1 MRVRISFNNKLNSVT
16 NMGKYNS
23 KKESVKP
30 TVKNFMNEDAFL
42 LKPKEELVSTVLTTF
57 LQNSYYERE
66 GEIVKRI
73 TDLVDKVD
81 PLFVAKLAIYVR
93 NEGNLRSVSHLVSAL
108 LAKYVGG
115 TDWGKRFYNRI
126 VVRADDMS
134 EIVSAYANLNGMG
147 LNDLK
152 KIPNS
157 IKKGFKEA
165 LERLDAYQIDKYKM
179 QNREVS
185 LIDLVR
191 LFHPKGNQKNAEAY
205 KRLVNGESLADLYES
220 KVLEK
225 EMTKA
230 GQVTKDATQEEKDEA
245 KREAITAVLDNVKGM
260 PVMNLLRNLRNILLY
275 APDKVNDA
283 CEQLTIEK
291 KILNSRLLPF
301 RFATAYA
308 EIEKIRYD
316 DTKAKPTSSIV
327 FESEESKQQVTESRF
342 NELKKN
348 LLDAIEGAIEI
359 ACQNIPVLDG
369 NCAILVD
376 DSGSCRGDRGG
387 SSRVSA
393 FTSTTTAMIGHL
405 FGSMMAWRQHDVY
418 VGLFGDRLIQVP
430 FDRNKR
436 LLDFN
441 KQSYEMG
448 AKCGGATEKGIY
460 TFLETV
466 VKEKKKIDNIIVF
479 SDCQIGRGGAFTPWY
494 GTDFNDRS
502 QHFHELFKEF
512 RKINPKANFIVVNLR
527 QSGGTSVFDK
537 SQRILNIAGWSE
549 KIFDIIKTQT
559 VGWDEI
565 IKRIESIEI

>member
-1 MRVRISFNNKLNSVT
+1 MS
-16 NMGKYNS
+16 KYNR
-23 KKESVKP
+23 KKEEVKP

-42 LKPKEELVSTVLTTF
+42 LKPKEELVSTVMTTF

-66 GEIVKRI
+66 DEIVKRI

-81 PLFVAKLAIYVR
+81 PLFSAKLAIYAR
-93 NEGNLRSVSHLVSAL
+93 NEGNLRSVTHLVSAL
-108 LAKYVGG
+108 LAKYVSG

-126 VVRADDMS
+126 VVRPDDMS
-134 EIVSAYANLNGMG
+134 EIVSAYAILNGMG

-205 KRLVNGESLADLYES
+205 KRLVNGESLADLYET

-230 GQVTKDATQEEKDEA
+230 GQATKDATQEEKDEA

-308 EIEKIRYD
+308 EIEKVMYA
-316 DTKAKPTSSIV
+316 DTKTKPTSSIV
-327 FESEESKQQVTESRF
+327 FESEETKQQVNESSF
-342 NELKKN
+342 NELKQN
-348 LLDAIEGAIEI
+348 LLDAIETAIEI
-359 ACQNIPVLDG
+359 SCQNIPELEG
-369 NCAILVD
+369 NVALLID
-376 DSGSCRGDRGG
+376 DSGSMRCDYGG
-387 SSRVSA
+387 HSRVSA
-393 FTSTTTAMIGHL
+393 FSKTNSSMIAHL
-405 FGSMMAWRQHDVY
+405 FASMMAWRQHDVY
-418 VGLFGDRLIQVP
+418 VGLFGNRLIQVP
-430 FDRNKR
+430 YKR
-436 LLDFN
+436 DMKLLDFN
-441 KQSYEMG
+441 NESYNIG
-448 AKCGGATEKGIY
+448 ARCGGATENGIY

-479 SDCQIGRGGAFTPWY
+479 SDCQIGRGGYFTEWY
-494 GTDFNDRS
+494 GTSSDKRS
-502 QHFHELFKEF
+502 KHFHELFKEF
-512 RKINPKANFIVVNLR
+512 RKVNPNANFIVVNLR

-537 SQRILNIAGWSE
+537 SQRILNIAGWSD
-549 KIFDIIKTQT
+549 KIFDTIKTQCR
-559 VGWDEI
+559 GWDSI
-565 IKRIESIEI
+565 ISEIESIVI

>member
-1 MRVRISFNNKLNSVT
+1 
-16 NMGKYNS
+16 MGKYNS
-23 KKESVKP
+23 KKESVMP
-30 TVKNFMNEDAFL
+30 TEVNYMGETAFHL
-42 LKPKEELVSTVLTTF
+42 ADKELLVSTVMTTF

-66 GEIVKRI
+66 EEIVKRI

-81 PLFVAKLAIYVR
+81 PLFAAKLAIYAR
-93 NEGNLRSVSHLVSAL
+93 ETGNLRSVTHLVSAL

-126 VVRADDMS
+126 VVRPDDMS
-134 EIVSAYANLNGMG
+134 EIVSAYANLNEMG
-147 LNDLK
+147 VNDLK

-179 QNREVS
+179 QNREIS

-230 GQVTKDATQEEKDEA
+230 GIATKDATQEEKLDA

-308 EIEKIRYD
+308 EIEKVMYA
-316 DTKAKPTSSIV
+316 DTKTKPTTSIV
-327 FESEESKQQVTESRF
+327 FESEEAKQQVTESKF

-359 ACQNIPVLDG
+359 ACQNIPELEG
-369 NCAILVD
+369 NCAILCD
-376 DSGSCRGDRGG
+376 HSGSCRGDGGG
-387 SSRVSA
+387 SSKVSA
-393 FTSTTTAMIGHL
+393 FSSTTTAMIGNL
-405 FGSMMAWRQHDVY
+405 FGTMMAWRQHDVY

-441 KQSYEMG
+441 KQSYQMG
-448 AKCGGATEKGIY
+448 AMCGGATEAGIY
-460 TFLETV
+460 TFLENV
-466 VKEKKKIDNIIVF
+466 VKERKKIDNIIVF
-479 SDCQIGRGGAFTPWY
+479 SDCQIGRGGSFTAWY
-494 GTDFNDRS
+494 GNKIGERS
-502 QHFHELFKEF
+502 LHFHELFKEF
-512 RKINPKANFIVVNLR
+512 RKINPNANFIVVNLR

-537 SQRILNIAGWSE
+537 SQRILNISGWSD
-549 KIFDIIKTQT
+549 KIFDTIKSQT
-559 VGWDEI
+559 KGWDAVIKEI
-565 IKRIESIEI
+565 EAIEI

>member
-1 MRVRISFNNKLNSVT
+1 
-16 NMGKYNS
+16 MGKYNS

-30 TVKNFMNEDAFL
+30 TEVNYMGEMAFKL
-42 LKPKEELVSTVLTTF
+42 ADKELLVSTVMTTF
-57 LQNSYYERE
+57 LQNSYYEKE

-81 PLFVAKLAIYVR
+81 PLFAAKLAIYAR
-93 NEGNLRSVSHLVSAL
+93 NEGNLRSVTHLVSAL

-126 VVRADDMS
+126 VVRPDDMS

-191 LFHPKGNQKNAEAY
+191 LFHPKGNEKNAEAY

-220 KVLEK
+220 KVFEK

-230 GQVTKDATQEEKDEA
+230 GQSTKDATQEEKDDA

-275 APDKVNDA
+275 APNKVNDA

-308 EIEKIRYD
+308 EIEKIMYA

-327 FESEESKQQVTESRF
+327 FESEETKQQVSESRF

-359 ACQNIPVLDG
+359 ACQNIPELEG

-376 DSGSCRGDRGG
+376 DSGSMRGDAGG
-387 SSRVSA
+387 HSRVSA
-393 FTSTTTAMIGHL
+393 FSKTNSSMIAHL
-405 FGSMMAWRQHDVY
+405 FASMMAWRQHDVY

-430 FDRNKR
+430 YKR
-436 LLDFN
+436 DVKLLDFN
-441 KQSYEMG
+441 KESYEIG
-448 AKCGGATEKGIY
+448 GRCGGATENGIY
-460 TFLETV
+460 TFLENV
-466 VKEKKKIDNIIVF
+466 VAEKKKIDNIIVF
-479 SDCQIGRGGAFTPWY
+479 SDCQIGRGGSFTDWY
-494 GTDFNDRS
+494 GTSSSNRS
-502 QHFHELFKEF
+502 LHFHELFKEF
-512 RKINPKANFIVVNLR
+512 RKINPNANFIVVNLR

-537 SQRILNIAGWSE
+537 SQRILNIAGWSD
-549 KIFDIIKTQT
+549 KIFDTIKTQT

-565 IKRIESIEI
+565 IRRIESIEI

>member
-1 MRVRISFNNKLNSVT
+1 
-16 NMGKYNS
+16 MGKYNV

-30 TVKNFMNEDAFL
+30 TSVNYMGELAFKL
-42 LKPKEELVSTVLTTF
+42 ADKELLVSTVMTTF
-57 LQNSYYERE
+57 LQNSYYEKE
-66 GEIVKRI
+66 SEIVNRI
-73 TDLVDKVD
+73 TELVDRVD
-81 PLFVAKLAIYVR
+81 PLFAAKLAIYAR
-93 NEGNLRSVSHLVSAL
+93 NEGNLRSVTHLVSAL
-108 LAKYVGG
+108 LAKYVSG
-115 TDWGKRFYNRI
+115 TDWGKRFYNKI
-126 VVRADDMS
+126 VVRPDDMS

-152 KIPNS
+152 NIPNS

-179 QNREVS
+179 NNREVS

-191 LFHPKGNQKNAEAY
+191 LFHPKGNEKNAEAY
-205 KRLVNGESLADLYES
+205 KRLVNGESLADLYET

-275 APDKVNDA
+275 APNKVNDA

-301 RFATAYA
+301 RFATAYS
-308 EIEKIRYD
+308 EIEKVMYA
-316 DTKAKPTSSIV
+316 DTKTKPTSSIV
-327 FESEESKQQVTESRF
+327 FESEETKQQVTESKF

-359 ACQNIPVLDG
+359 ACQNIPELEG

-376 DSGSCRGDRGG
+376 DSGSMRGDAGG
-387 SSRVSA
+387 HSRVSA
-393 FTSTTTAMIGHL
+393 FSKTNSSMIAHL
-405 FGSMMAWRQHDVY
+405 FASMMAWRQHDVY

-430 FDRNKR
+430 YKR
-436 LLDFN
+436 DVKLLDFN
-441 KQSYEMG
+441 RESYEIG
-448 AKCGGATEKGIY
+448 SRCGGATENGIY
-460 TFLETV
+460 TFLENV
-466 VKEKKKIDNIIVF
+466 VAEKKKIDNIIVF
-479 SDCQIGRGGAFTPWY
+479 SDCQIGRGYDFTAWY
-494 GTDFNDRS
+494 GTSSSNRS
-502 QHFHELFKEF
+502 LHFHELFKEF
-512 RKINPKANFIVVNLR
+512 RKINPNANFIVVNLR

-537 SQRILNIAGWSE
+537 SQRILNIAGWSD
-549 KIFDIIKTQT
+549 KIFDTIKSQCKGWEAIIK
-559 VGWDEI
+559 EI
-565 IKRIESIEI
+565 EAIEI

>member
-1 MRVRISFNNKLNSVT
+1 MAKFNE
-16 NMGKYNS
+16 
-23 KKESVKP
+23 KKTVKQPESV
-30 TVKNFMNEDAFL
+30 NFMGEKAFL
-42 LKPKEELVSTVLTTF
+42 LKPKEEFVSSIMTTF
-57 LQNSYYERE
+57 LSKEGSYYESSNE
-66 GEIVKRI
+66 EVKRI
-73 TDLVDKVD
+73 LSLLDKID
-81 PLFVAKLAIYVR
+81 PLFACKAAIYVR
-93 NEGNLRSVSHLVSAL
+93 ENGNMRSISHLLGAAL
-108 LAKYVGG
+108 AIYISGQEYA
-115 TDWGKRFYNRI
+115 KRFYNKLI
-126 VVRADDMS
+126 VRPDDMS

-152 KIPNS
+152 RIPNS

-230 GQVTKDATQEEKDEA
+230 GQTTKDATQEEKMEA

-308 EIEKIRYD
+308 EIEKVMYAN
-316 DTKAKPTSSIV
+316 TKTKPTTSIV
-327 FESEESKQQVTESRF
+327 FESEESKQQVSESKF

-348 LLDAIEGAIEI
+348 LLDAIEAAIEI

-376 DSGSCRGDRGG
+376 DSGSMRGDAGG
-387 SSRVSA
+387 HSRVSA
-393 FTSTTTAMIGHL
+393 FSKTNSSMIAHL
-405 FGSMMAWRQHDVY
+405 FASMMAWRQHDVY

-430 FDRNKR
+430 YKRNVK

-441 KQSYEMG
+441 KESYEIG
-448 AKCGGATEKGIY
+448 GRCGGATEAGIY
-460 TFLETV
+460 TFLENV
-466 VKEKKKIDNIIVF
+466 VKERKKIDNIIVF
-479 SDCQIGRGGAFTPWY
+479 SDCQIGRGGTFTAWY
-494 GTDFNDRS
+494 GQTYGERS
-502 QHFHELFKEF
+502 GHFHELFKEF
-512 RKINPKANFIVVNLR
+512 RKINPNANFIVVNIR

-537 SQRILNIAGWSE
+537 SQRILNIAGWSD
-549 KIFDIIKTQT
+549 KIFDTIKSQCRGWDSIIK
-559 VGWDEI
+559 E
-565 IKRIESIEI
+565 IESIEI